1 MDEEMMILY
10 GKILSINVFK
20 MVSCCCYLFG
30 SKSNIRFFYG
40 KILIYKINI
49 ILNVF
54 WFCYFICVKWK
65 DVIKVFIW

>member
-1 MDEEMMILY
+1 MILY

-54 WFCYFICVKWK
+54 
-65 DVIKVFIW
+65 